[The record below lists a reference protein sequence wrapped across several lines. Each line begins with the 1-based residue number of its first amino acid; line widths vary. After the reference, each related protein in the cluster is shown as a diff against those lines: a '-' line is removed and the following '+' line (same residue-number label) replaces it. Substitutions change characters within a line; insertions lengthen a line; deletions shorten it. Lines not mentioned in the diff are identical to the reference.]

1 MRKAVTN
8 FFATTGISLILLSL
22 FALYFQAHWLL
33 LVTIFQ
39 VFLVNILIH
48 LALLTRQKWEFQQEL
63 VGSLLD
69 LVIIEGIIYSLSF
82 PFHWNA
88 SLWVLLSIGLII
100 YLISRLLDLFYL
112 GQEAQEIN
120 SLIKK
125 RRQLRR
131 EMLQ

>member
-100 YLISRLLDLFYL
+100 YLISCLLDLFYL

-125 RRQLRR
+125 RRQ
-131 EMLQ
+131 

>member
-88 SLWVLLSIGLII
+88 SLWVLLFIGLII

-125 RRQLRR
+125 RRQ
-131 EMLQ
+131 

>member
-48 LALLTRQKWEFQQEL
+48 LVLLTRQKWEFQQEL

-125 RRQLRR
+125 RRQ
-131 EMLQ
+131 

>member
-1 MRKAVTN
+1 MRKVVTN

-69 LVIIEGIIYSLSF
+69 LVIIEGIICSLSF

-88 SLWVLLSIGLII
+88 SLWVLLSIGLIV
-100 YLISRLLDLFYL
+100 YLMSHLLELFYL

-125 RRQLRR
+125 RRQ
-131 EMLQ
+131 

>member
-120 SLIKK
+120 SLIKN
-125 RRQLRR
+125 RRQ
-131 EMLQ
+131 

>member
-8 FFATTGISLILLSL
+8 LFATTGISLILLSL

-125 RRQLRR
+125 RRQ
-131 EMLQ
+131 

>member
-88 SLWVLLSIGLII
+88 SLWVLLSIGLVI

-125 RRQLRR
+125 RRQ
-131 EMLQ
+131 

>member
-48 LALLTRQKWEFQQEL
+48 LALLTRLKWEFQQEL

-125 RRQLRR
+125 RRQ
-131 EMLQ
+131 

>member
-48 LALLTRQKWEFQQEL
+48 FALLTRQKWEFQQEL

-125 RRQLRR
+125 RRQ
-131 EMLQ
+131 

>member
-69 LVIIEGIIYSLSF
+69 LGIIEGIIYGLSF

-125 RRQLRR
+125 RRQ
-131 EMLQ
+131 

>member
-1 MRKAVTN
+1 MRKVVTN

-125 RRQLRR
+125 RRQ
-131 EMLQ
+131 

>member
-48 LALLTRQKWEFQQEL
+48 LALLTRQKWEFQQ
-63 VGSLLD
+63 
-69 LVIIEGIIYSLSF
+69 F
-82 PFHWNA
+82 NH
-88 SLWVLLSIGLII
+88 IGVHRT
-100 YLISRLLDLFYL
+100 SK
-112 GQEAQEIN
+112 Q
-120 SLIKK
+120 SV
-125 RRQLRR
+125 
-131 EMLQ
+131 

>member
-48 LALLTRQKWEFQQEL
+48 LALLTRRKWEFQQEL

-125 RRQLRR
+125 RRQ
-131 EMLQ
+131 

>member
-88 SLWVLLSIGLII
+88 SLWVLLSIGLIT

-125 RRQLRR
+125 RRQ
-131 EMLQ
+131 

>member
-112 GQEAQEIN
+112 GQEAQEIY

-125 RRQLRR
+125 RRQ
-131 EMLQ
+131 

>member
-22 FALYFQAHWLL
+22 FALYFQAYWLL

-125 RRQLRR
+125 RRQ
-131 EMLQ
+131 

>member
-112 GQEAQEIN
+112 GQEEQEIN

-125 RRQLRR
+125 RRQ
-131 EMLQ
+131 

>member
-69 LVIIEGIIYSLSF
+69 LVIIEGFIYSLSF

-125 RRQLRR
+125 RRQ
-131 EMLQ
+131 

>member
-22 FALYFQAHWLL
+22 FALYFQAHRLL

-48 LALLTRQKWEFQQEL
+48 LALLTRQKREFQQEL

-88 SLWVLLSIGLII
+88 NLWVLLSIGLII

-125 RRQLRR
+125 RRQ
-131 EMLQ
+131 

>member
-48 LALLTRQKWEFQQEL
+48 LAFLTRQKWEFQQEL

-112 GQEAQEIN
+112 GQEEQEIN

-125 RRQLRR
+125 RRQ
-131 EMLQ
+131 

>member
-33 LVTIFQ
+33 
-39 VFLVNILIH
+39 LVNILIH

-125 RRQLRR
+125 RRQ
-131 EMLQ
+131 

>member
-48 LALLTRQKWEFQQEL
+48 LALLTRQKGEFQQEL

-125 RRQLRR
+125 RRQ
-131 EMLQ
+131 

>member
-33 LVTIFQ
+33 LVTILQ

-125 RRQLRR
+125 RRQ
-131 EMLQ
+131 

>member
-22 FALYFQAHWLL
+22 FALYFQAHWL
-33 LVTIFQ
+33 
-39 VFLVNILIH
+39 
-48 LALLTRQKWEFQQEL
+48 LLTRQKWEFQQEL

-88 SLWVLLSIGLII
+88 SLWVLMSIGLII

-125 RRQLRR
+125 RRQ
-131 EMLQ
+131 

>member
-39 VFLVNILIH
+39 LFLVNILIH
-48 LALLTRQKWEFQQEL
+48 LVLLTRQKWEFQQEL

-125 RRQLRR
+125 RRQ
-131 EMLQ
+131 

>member
-1 MRKAVTN
+1 MRKVVTN

-100 YLISRLLDLFYL
+100 YLISCLLDLFYL

-125 RRQLRR
+125 RR
-131 EMLQ
+131 

>member
-48 LALLTRQKWEFQQEL
+48 LALLMRQKWEFQQEL

-100 YLISRLLDLFYL
+100 YLTSRLLDLFYL

-125 RRQLRR
+125 RRQ
-131 EMLQ
+131 

>member
-69 LVIIEGIIYSLSF
+69 LVIIEGIIYILSF

-125 RRQLRR
+125 RRQ
-131 EMLQ
+131 

>member
-63 VGSLLD
+63 VESLLD

-125 RRQLRR
+125 RRQ
-131 EMLQ
+131 

>member
-82 PFHWNA
+82 PFYWNA

-125 RRQLRR
+125 RRQ
-131 EMLQ
+131 